1 MSEKA
6 TEIANLLSPTVE
18 SLGLELLGVEYLPA
32 PGGATLRLYID
43 VPLAEQPERVINV
56 DDCERVSREV
66 SAQLDV
72 EDPISG
78 NYTLEVS
85 SPGVDRPLFTLE
97 QFARHA
103 GESAKIVLKL
113 AQDGRRRFQGPIL
126 RIDAEAGA
134 VVFAVD
140 GKDVQIAFDNI
151 DKARI
156 LPDWVALGLAPQKP
170 NKPGPK
176 KPGHE
181 KKKPS
186 TSRRLASRARS
197 DEMSKELLLVVDA
210 VANEKGVPREVI
222 FDAIEA
228 ALASAAK
235 KRYPD
240 QDVLARV
247 TIDHKDGNYETYR
260 RWEVVADDVVMESP
274 DRQVRLMDAIEEADG
289 VDVGDYIEE
298 QIENP
303 DFGRIAAQAAK
314 QVIVQRVREAERQQV
329 VDAWNDRVGEL
340 ITGVVKRAE
349 RGNIFVDLGGN
360 AEAFIPKDKGIPRD
374 VLRPGDRVRG
384 YLAEV
389 RSEPRGPQLFIS
401 RAAPEFMIE
410 LFKLEVPEV
419 GQGLVEIKACARDP
433 GDRAK
438 IAVIAHDTR
447 TDPIGACIGMRGSR
461 VQAVSNEL
469 NGERVDIV
477 LWNENPANFVINA
490 MAPAEVQSII
500 VDEDKH
506 SMDLAVAE
514 DRLAQ
519 AIGKGGQNVRLA
531 SRLTGWQLN
540 VMTADQVAAK
550 SEAEQA
556 AARQLFMD
564 RLEVDEE
571 ISAILVSEGFSTVE
585 EIAYV
590 PVGELLAVEGFDE
603 DIVEELRAR
612 ARDALLNAALAEEEG
627 LEGTQPTE
635 DLLALEG
642 MDEETAFAL
651 AEHGVRTSEDLSDLA
666 ADEIVDFGIEGL
678 TQERAAALILAARAE
693 EIARLERGE

>member
-1 MSEKA
+1 
-6 TEIANLLSPTVE
+6 
-18 SLGLELLGVEYLPA
+18 
-32 PGGATLRLYID
+32 
-43 VPLAEQPERVINV
+43 
-56 DDCERVSREV
+56 
-66 SAQLDV
+66 
-72 EDPISG
+72 
-78 NYTLEVS
+78 
-85 SPGVDRPLFTLE
+85 
-97 QFARHA
+97 
-103 GESAKIVLKL
+103 
-113 AQDGRRRFQGPIL
+113 
-126 RIDAEAGA
+126 
-134 VVFAVD
+134 
-140 GKDVQIAFDNI
+140 
-151 DKARI
+151 
-156 LPDWVALGLAPQKP
+156 
-170 NKPGPK
+170 
-176 KPGHE
+176 
-181 KKKPS
+181 
-186 TSRRLASRARS
+186 
-197 DEMSKELLLVVDA
+197 MSKELLLVVDA

-222 FDAIEA
+222 FEALEA

-235 KRYPD
+235 KRYID
-240 QDVLARV
+240 QDVVARV
-247 TIDHKDGNYETYR
+247 SIDRKDGSYETYR

-274 DRQVRLMDAIEEADG
+274 DRQIRMMDAIDEAEG
-289 VDVGDYIEE
+289 VDIGDFIEE

-303 DFGRIAAQAAK
+303 EFGRISAQAAK

-329 VDAWNDRVGEL
+329 VDAWKDRVGEL
-340 ITGVVKRAE
+340 VTGVVKRAE

-374 VLRPGDRVRG
+374 VLRTGDRVRG
-384 YLAEV
+384 YLFEV

-401 RAAPEFMIE
+401 RGAPEFMIE

-438 IAVIAHDTR
+438 IAVLAHDTR

-477 LWNENPANFVINA
+477 LWNDNPASFVINA

-500 VDEDKH
+500 VDEEKH

-540 VMTADQVAAK
+540 VMTQDQVAAK

-556 AARQLFMD
+556 VARQLFQD
-564 RLEVDEE
+564 KLEVDEE
-571 ISAILVSEGFSTVE
+571 IASILVAEGFSTVE

-590 PVGELLAVEGFDE
+590 PVGELLSVEGFDE
-603 DIVEELRAR
+603 DIVEELRSR
-612 ARDALLNAALAEEEG
+612 ARDALLNEALAVEEG
-627 LEGTQPTE
+627 LDEHQPAE

-642 MDEETAFAL
+642 MDEEIAFAL
-651 AEHGVRTSEDLSDLA
+651 AANGVRTAEDLSDLA
-666 ADEIVDFGIEGL
+666 ADEVLDFGIEGL
-678 TQERAAALILAARAE
+678 DLARAAALILAARSE

>member
-1 MSEKA
+1 
-6 TEIANLLSPTVE
+6 
-18 SLGLELLGVEYLPA
+18 
-32 PGGATLRLYID
+32 
-43 VPLAEQPERVINV
+43 
-56 DDCERVSREV
+56 
-66 SAQLDV
+66 
-72 EDPISG
+72 
-78 NYTLEVS
+78 
-85 SPGVDRPLFTLE
+85 
-97 QFARHA
+97 
-103 GESAKIVLKL
+103 
-113 AQDGRRRFQGPIL
+113 
-126 RIDAEAGA
+126 
-134 VVFAVD
+134 
-140 GKDVQIAFDNI
+140 
-151 DKARI
+151 
-156 LPDWVALGLAPQKP
+156 
-170 NKPGPK
+170 
-176 KPGHE
+176 
-181 KKKPS
+181 
-186 TSRRLASRARS
+186 
-197 DEMSKELLLVVDA
+197 MSKELLLVVDA
-210 VANEKGVPREVI
+210 VANEKGVPRDVI
-222 FDAIEA
+222 FEALEA

-235 KRYPD
+235 KRYLD
-240 QDVLARV
+240 QDVVARV
-247 TIDHKDGNYETYR
+247 AIDRKDGSYETFR

-274 DRQVRLMDAIEEADG
+274 DRQLRLMDAIDEADG
-289 VDVGDYIEE
+289 VEVGDWIEE

-303 DFGRIAAQAAK
+303 EFGRIAAQAAK

-329 VDAWNDRVGEL
+329 VDAWKDRVGEL
-340 ITGVVKRAE
+340 VTGVVKRAE
-349 RGNIFVDLGGN
+349 RGNIYVDLGGN

-374 VLRPGDRVRG
+374 VLRTGDRVRG
-384 YLAEV
+384 YLFEV

-401 RAAPEFMIE
+401 RGAPEFMIE

-438 IAVIAHDTR
+438 IAVLAHDTR

-477 LWNENPANFVINA
+477 LWNDNPANFVINA

-500 VDEDKH
+500 VDEEKH

-540 VMTADQVAAK
+540 VMTQDQVAAK

-556 AARQLFMD
+556 VARQLFMD
-564 RLEVDEE
+564 KLEVDEE
-571 ISAILVSEGFSTVE
+571 IAGILVAEGFSTVE

-612 ARDALLNAALAEEEG
+612 ARDALLNDALAVEEE
-627 LEGTQPTE
+627 LDEHQPSE

-651 AEHGVRTSEDLSDLA
+651 ASHGVVTAEDLSDLG
-666 ADEIVDFGIEGL
+666 ADEVVEFGIEGL
-678 TQERAAALILAARAE
+678 DEERAAALILAARAE
-693 EIARLERGE
+693 EIARLERDE